1 MQQQQLTEDETG
13 IASVKVNSKVAYTLQ
28 QFVDK
33 ATQTLTRTEDAVNDD
48 NYEHYTLGQ
57 KIDLFQSMLADQQ
70 EQKDQQQQA
79 EVNCIEQDRVTPIST
94 TEDTVALEL
103 AKLFDDDPTDLNAL
117 FGIEIESSLTA
128 IEGPVLND
136 AGRQLASP
144 ATPQSVPHRIE
155 YSDLRNSRW
164 PCELYAQRRRLNAC
178 LVRLLDADWRCEDDL
193 RYKFHMLF
201 GEDSDDEFST
211 HITSP
216 SIDLVDEVLLSSCI
230 LRIRPWIVRHLMM
243 PLQEGLIANRFLFK
257 KLAKM
262 LANSIV
268 QINPYASERQVRLA
282 VEQLFCLQPGGVQC
296 ARDLESLP
304 TVFVERFEN

>member
-1 MQQQQLTEDETG
+1 MQQQQLAEDETV
-13 IASVKVNSKVAYTLQ
+13 IASVKVNSQVAYTL
-28 QFVDK
+28 FVDK
-33 ATQTLTRTEDAVNDD
+33 ATQTLTRTEDAVNGD

-57 KIDLFQSMLADQQ
+57 KIDLFQTRLAEQQ
-70 EQKDQQQQA
+70 EHQEQQQQT
-79 EVNCIEQDRVTPIST
+79 EVNCIEKDQGTPISS

-117 FGIEIESSLTA
+117 FGIDIESSLATN
-128 IEGPVLND
+128 ERPVLND
-136 AGRQLASP
+136 ASRELASP
-144 ATPQSVPHRIE
+144 ASPQNVPHRIE
-155 YSDLRNSRW
+155 NCDLRNSRW

-201 GEDSDDEFST
+201 GEDSDDEFAT
-211 HITSP
+211 HISSP
-216 SIDLVDEVLLSSCI
+216 SIDLVDEVLLASCI

-282 VEQLFCLQPGGVQC
+282 VEQLFCMQPGGVQS
-296 ARDLESLP
+296 ARDLDTLP
-304 TVFVERFEN
+304 TVFVERFEI